1 LQLLTFFGKI
11 TKKLKRITTMAK
23 HQFQTEA
30 NQILQLMIHSLY
42 SNKEIFLRELISNGS
57 DALDKLNMLV
67 LTDENYKGVKF
78 DPRIDIVP
86 NKEANTLTISDT
98 GIGMNEEDL
107 LNNLGTIAKSGTKA
121 FLENL
126 TGDAKKDSH
135 LIGQFGVGFYSAFM
149 VASKIEVV
157 TKKAGEEKAYKWV
170 SDGSG
175 EFEIEETQKDSH
187 GTAITLYLNEDETE
201 FLEAYRIEAIVKKY
215 SNHIPFPIFLEKE
228 KVIPAKTDDDG
239 KEIEPSRTEMEV
251 VQINNAIALW
261 KFSKSDISDDEYKA
275 FYETMAHSNEEP
287 LTWMH
292 HKAEGAIEYTTLFYI
307 PSKAPMDIYR
317 VDYQPGIKL
326 YINRV
331 FITDDDKEL
340 MPTYLRFLRG
350 VIDSS
355 DLPLNVSREIL
366 QSNPVMAK
374 IKNASVKKVLSELA
388 KMMKKQ
394 PEKYDTFYKEF
405 GNVLKEGL
413 YNDFANREKILELL
427 KFHTL
432 NSDEMTTIEEFVKN
446 VDEEKKEI
454 YYLAAKSSI
463 DMLKHAPVLEKFKSR
478 GIDVLLLNEEVDTI
492 IFPMVTEYKEYKLVP
507 AADAKFEES
516 EDEKKAK
523 EELAKEFEGF
533 TKEVKDIL
541 GDAVKSV
548 EVSTELTESAVALK
562 ADKEDPAY
570 MMAQMMKQMGQGG
583 DVEEPAPILE
593 INPNHE
599 LIKKLKESADQNLV
613 SDAAHVLLDQAKLFD
628 SQELD
633 DTADFVAR
641 LNRIITKAL

>member
-1 LQLLTFFGKI
+1 
-11 TKKLKRITTMAK
+11 MAK

-42 SNKEIFLRELISNGS
+42 SNKEIFLRELISNAS

-86 NKEANTLTISDT
+86 NKELKTLTISDT

-149 VASKIEVV
+149 VASKIEVI
-157 TKKAGEEKAYKWV
+157 TKKAGEEKAYKWI

-175 EFEIEETQKDSH
+175 EFEVQEAQKDSH
-187 GTAITLYLNEDETE
+187 GTQITLYLNEDEGE
-201 FLEAYRIEAIVKKY
+201 FLEPYRIEAIVKKY

-251 VQINNAIALW
+251 VQINNATALW
-261 KFSKSDISDDEYKA
+261 TLSKSDISDDEYKA

-446 VDEEKKEI
+446 VDQEKKEI

-463 DMLKHAPVLEKFKSR
+463 DMLKHSPVLEKFKAR

-492 IFPMVTEYKEYKLVP
+492 IFPMVTEYKEYKLIP

-516 EDEKKAK
+516 EEEKKAK

-533 TKEVKDIL
+533 TKEIKDIL
-541 GDAVKSV
+541 GESVKSV

-599 LIKKLKESADQNLV
+599 LIKKLKDSADQNLV

-633 DTADFVAR
+633 DTADFVMR
-641 LNRIITKAL
+641 LNRIIAKAL